1 MLRKRLNFN
10 NFFSDFDSLFDDFS
24 SPFVLKGKRDVQTG
38 DDENGQWTKET
49 FVSEDGTY
57 QMTTIVHHLNSK
69 TKQSPNEKSNLQ
81 KELEQ
86 AVEKQDFE
94 KAAKLRD
101 QIKQIE
107 ANKEKIKEIQSKL
120 DESVKNQDYESAI
133 KYRDELKKLKS

>member
-49 FVSEDGTY
+49 FTSEDGSY
-57 QMTTIVHHLNSK
+57 QMTTIIQHVNQGSK
-69 TKQSPNEKSNLQ
+69 QPPNEKSNLQ
-81 KELEQ
+81 KQLDQ

-107 ANKEKIKEIQSKL
+107 SNKEKIQEVQTKL
-120 DESVKNQDYESAI
+120 DESIKKQDFESAI
-133 KYRDELKKLKS
+133 KFRDELKKLKS